1 MKKNQLAMIY
11 TQNDIS
17 KALQEQAA
25 QFATFIQPMDADA
38 FENTPGGKWSAGQH
52 LDHLIRSIKPV
63 NLALSL
69 PGFILKYKFGTN
81 NRTGRTYDELV
92 QRYHDKLQAG
102 GVASGPFVPPPI
114 GFERK
119 QAELNSFAKQYD
131 KLSKK
136 ALGIS
141 DKKLDTLLVPHPLL
155 GKVTLREILFFTIFH
170 TQVHLDILKKR
181 D

>member
-1 MKKNQLAMIY
+1 MINNQH
-11 TQNDIS
+11 DIS
-17 KALQEQAA
+17 KALLDQAA
-25 QFATFIQPMDADA
+25 QFSTYINPMQKEA
-38 FENTPGGKWSAGQH
+38 FENMPGGKWSAGQH
-52 LDHLIRSIKPV
+52 LDHLIKSIKPV

-69 PGFILKYKFGTN
+69 PGFILQYKFGTN

-92 QRYHDKLQAG
+92 QRYHEKLQAG

-119 QAELNSFAKQYD
+119 QAELDMFAKQYE

-136 ALGIS
+136 ALGMS
-141 DKKLDTLLVPHPLL
+141 DKKLDTYLVPHPLL

-181 D
+181 E